1 MASYPSSIPQDPDS
15 EEIVRDP
22 LLVSYARSGAVKARR
37 LQPAKKRSFIV
48 VHKFLTA
55 SEKSTLQSFFDSN
68 RSVTLTFAWND
79 APGTTYTVIFADP
92 NGLSWKR
99 SRPLLWDTVVRLD
112 EV

>member
-22 LLVSYARSGAVKARR
+22 ILVSYARSGEVKGRR
-37 LQPAKKRSFIV
+37 LQPAKKRSFVV

-55 SEKSTLQSFFDSN
+55 SEKSTLQTFFDSN
-68 RSVTLTFAWND
+68 RAVTLTFAWND
-79 APGTTYTVIFADP
+79 AHGTTWTVIFSDP
-92 NGLSWKR
+92 SGLSWKR
-99 SRPLLWDTVVRLD
+99 SRPLLWDVTVRLD